1 MYSRSFYPDSQSSLM
16 PPENYDGTAFIER
29 SEEGADN
36 PIMTTT
42 ADAGEPTQR
51 ESVQASGGV
60 LSSLSIPFLSGLFD
74 KGGLL
79 GGLGLSMPRIGTE
92 EILILATAAFLFF
105 SKNGDREIAL
115 ILLLLLFIN

>member
-1 MYSRSFYPDSQSSLM
+1 MYSRSFYPDTPDRLM
-16 PPENYDGTAFIER
+16 PPENYDGTAFMER
-29 SEEGADN
+29 DEEAAN
-36 PIMTTT
+36 TEMTSATV
-42 ADAGEPTQR
+42 DAGETSRR
-51 ESVQASGGV
+51 ESTEASGGV

-92 EILILATAAFLFF
+92 EILIIATAAFLFF
-105 SKNGDREIAL
+105 SKRGDREIAL